1 MIFPSLLQIF
11 KQVHSY
17 AHFPT
22 KPGTNFPISLLKYY
36 TRDLQEVFIVTPVDS
51 VYQDLGGDHNSVP
64 EDCKCA
70 GEHSEHLLDV
80 HGSVPD
86 NRYAQKSSISRSHF
100 GEGGGQV
107 YTWPSPLRRSLV
119 WNFKWAKVIFFG
131 GSHNK
136 HKMNFLRK

>member
-1 MIFPSLLQIF
+1 M
-11 KQVHSY
+11 
-17 AHFPT
+17 
-22 KPGTNFPISLLKYY
+22 
-36 TRDLQEVFIVTPVDS
+36 DS

-100 GEGGGQV
+100 GEGG
-107 YTWPSPLRRSLV
+107 PSVHLPPPLQNEISGLETSEHTDGRVHFPGLTEGVSDVPGFMWRPL
-119 WNFKWAKVIFFG
+119 
-131 GSHNK
+131 
-136 HKMNFLRK
+136 